1 MLLAR
6 THIELHNIRKN
17 VEQIKKLSD
26 NIVGVGPFGVGMD
39 AALNFLPNIG
49 KVNPGVAY
57 SGIAGALLVL
67 QGIRARAAAMV
78 LVQMSAIL
86 IVDTLAPLFGKA
98 GAVADALFTGHKW
111 AADMLLKH
119 MEETIYFEG
128 TRDEAMHTVEYRDLM
143 ARVRAGKESRRI
155 IFLGGNS
162 HRSKP
167 QPVDVPTIPPHA

>member
-1 MLLAR
+1 MLQAR

-57 SGIAGALLVL
+57 SGLAGALLVF
-67 QGIRARAAAMV
+67 QGIRAHAAAMV

-86 IVDTLAPLFGKA
+86 IVDTLAPMFGKA

-128 TRDEAMHTVEYRDLM
+128 TREEALHTVEYRDLM
-143 ARVRAGKESRRI
+143 GRIRVGKENRRI
-155 IFLGGNS
+155 VFLGG
-162 HRSKP
+162 HGQRPKP
-167 QPVDVPTIPPHA
+167 IDMPSIPPQG

>member
-1 MLLAR
+1 MIQAR

-26 NIVGVGPFGVGMD
+26 NIVGIGPFGVGMD

-57 SGIAGALLVL
+57 SGVAGALLVF
-67 QGIRARAAAMV
+67 QGIRAHAAAMI

-128 TRDEAMHTVEYRDLM
+128 TRQEALHTVEYRDLM
-143 ARVRAGKESRRI
+143 GRIRAGKEHRRI
-155 IFLGGNS
+155 IFLGGS
-162 HRSKP
+162 GKRSEP
-167 QPVDVPTIPPHA
+167 IEVQSIPPHS

>member
-1 MLLAR
+1 MILAR

-39 AALNFLPNIG
+39 TALNFLPDIG

-57 SGIAGALLVL
+57 SGLAGALLVL
-67 QGIRARAAAMV
+67 QGFRARAAPMI
-78 LVQMSAIL
+78 LIQMSAIL
-86 IVDTLAPLFGKA
+86 AVDTLAPLFGKA

-128 TRDEAMHTVEYRDLM
+128 TREEALHTIEYRDLM
-143 ARVRAGKESRRI
+143 GRVRAGKEDRRI
-155 IFLGGNS
+155 IFLGGDGK
-162 HRSKP
+162 RS
-167 QPVDVPTIPPHA
+167 QPIDLPSIPPKG